1 MKYRAHA
8 NQWRMQSWSQGGCA
22 YAVGASRVSPPDLKK
37 NHNCMYNYCDTMRQF
52 MFRRNIFYYL
62 FNIPHNNK

>member
-1 MKYRAHA
+1 MYKIVALNHNNLNPALKYTMYNYRSLIMKYRAHA

-37 NHNCMYNYCDTMRQF
+37 NQLHV
-52 MFRRNIFYYL
+52 
-62 FNIPHNNK
+62 